1 MSIPAFC
8 RRVAAAFTFTL
19 ASLLGHAG
27 AQTISVGNGGSVSVG
42 QTTDVSYHDPSRAN
56 QTIAVTITSPGPNPT
71 TVTQIVILDG
81 DGRGSFLWT
90 VPNWTKAYFNAPG
103 ATEVSVPVM

>member
-1 MSIPAFC
+1 MSIVSSC
-8 RRVAAAFTFTL
+8 RRVAAVFLLTL
-19 ASLLGHAG
+19 ASVAGHAS

-42 QTTDVSYHDPSRAN
+42 QTPTVAYHDPSRAN

-71 TVTQIVILDG
+71 SESHFVTLDG
-81 DGRGSFLWT
+81 DGHGSFTWT

-103 ATEVSVPVM
+103 ASEVSVPVM